1 MNTSS
6 SVVYETPTSDIN
18 FDKDNTF
25 LSYYDPFWFPFYK
38 SMIEK
43 IGPSSLTLD
52 IGKLNTSPPDSP
64 LVSKNELLGNK
75 FEVSPRTYL
84 TSYFLHIILI
94 LYPLPSIFLSS
105 SGEPTHFT
113 SPSFKTR
120 SLSLKISASS
130 IACVVMIID
139 FCFLSL

>member
-18 FDKDNTF
+18 LDKDNTF
-25 LSYYDPFWFPFYK
+25 LSVYDPSVFPFCK

-64 LVSKNELLGNK
+64 LVSKKVLLGNK
-75 FEVSPRTYL
+75 LDVRPSTYL
-84 TSYFLHIILI
+84 TSCFLHIILI
-94 LYPLPSIFLSS
+94 LYPFPSIFLSS

-113 SPSFKTR
+113 SPSFNTR
-120 SLSLKISASS
+120 SLSLRISASS
-130 IACVVMIID
+130 IA
-139 FCFLSL
+139 